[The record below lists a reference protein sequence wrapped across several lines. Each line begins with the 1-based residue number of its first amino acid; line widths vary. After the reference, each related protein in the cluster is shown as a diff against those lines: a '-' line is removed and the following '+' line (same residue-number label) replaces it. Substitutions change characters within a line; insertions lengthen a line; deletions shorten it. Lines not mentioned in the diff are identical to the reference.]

1 MAECFFLQIFSP
13 FVWARCGKVWENL
26 FTKMQRSDFTLVFN
40 GHSVDCHK
48 VILAELLLFCPFCVY
63 LISFFTSFHL
73 DKVVLAAASP
83 VFEAMVENE
92 HKEGIEGK
100 ANIAIP
106 EQIGRAFLRFIY
118 TGQLNENLLKEHAPA
133 FLELGEK
140 YQMEELKEV
149 AEKEMLEQLD
159 KQNMVKF
166 LSVGDFFNAGDLREA
181 ALNLT
186 RANLKWLRS
195 QKKGMEEVKRFDK
208 DVLLELL

>member
-1 MAECFFLQIFSP
+1 MYKA
-13 FVWARCGKVWENL
+13 
-26 FTKMQRSDFTLVFN
+26 
-40 GHSVDCHK
+40 
-48 VILAELLLFCPFCVY
+48 
-63 LISFFTSFHL
+63 
-73 DKVVLAAASP
+73 VLAAASP

-106 EQIGRAFLRFIY
+106 EEIGRAFLQFIY
-118 TGQLNENLLKEHAPA
+118 TGRLKENLLKEHAPS

-195 QKKGMEEVKRFDK
+195 QKKGMEEVKMLDK
-208 DVLLELL
+208 EVLLELL

>member
-1 MAECFFLQIFSP
+1 MYKA
-13 FVWARCGKVWENL
+13 
-26 FTKMQRSDFTLVFN
+26 
-40 GHSVDCHK
+40 
-48 VILAELLLFCPFCVY
+48 
-63 LISFFTSFHL
+63 
-73 DKVVLAAASP
+73 VLAAASP

-106 EQIGRAFLRFIY
+106 EEIGRAFLQFIY
-118 TGQLNENLLKEHAPA
+118 TGRLKENLLKEHAPS

-166 LSVGDFFNAGDLREA
+166 LSVGDFFNAGELREA

-195 QKKGMEEVKRFDK
+195 QKKGMEEVKMLDK
-208 DVLLELL
+208 EVLLELL

>member
-1 MAECFFLQIFSP
+1 MCF
-13 FVWARCGKVWENL
+13 
-26 FTKMQRSDFTLVFN
+26 
-40 GHSVDCHK
+40 
-48 VILAELLLFCPFCVY
+48 
-63 LISFFTSFHL
+63 LISFFFIFSY
-73 DKVVLAAASP
+73 KVVLAAASP

-92 HKEGIEGK
+92 HKEGLEGK

-118 TGQLNENLLKEHAPA
+118 TGEMNENLLKEHAPA

-195 QKKGMEEVKRFDK
+195 QKKGMEEVKRLDK